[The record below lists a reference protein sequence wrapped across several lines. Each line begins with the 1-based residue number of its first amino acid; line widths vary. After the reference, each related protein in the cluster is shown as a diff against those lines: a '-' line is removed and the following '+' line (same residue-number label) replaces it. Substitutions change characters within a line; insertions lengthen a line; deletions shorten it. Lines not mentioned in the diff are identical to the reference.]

1 MGAASSA
8 KVLATGSAWR
18 LTGRAAAGRRLV
30 RAVNRDSE
38 DEGTIAAMF
47 LTRAGDRSVPLIR
60 EGLAADAPSPALLDV
75 LASIGTD
82 RARSSSWSSQRVG
95 ETSPAPP
102 GRRCAPWARSTAV
115 RSSGASATM

>member
-1 MGAASSA
+1 VGAASSA

-38 DEGTIAAMF
+38 DEGTIAALF

-82 RARSSSWSSQRVG
+82 RARSELLVVAEGGGDLAGAAREALRTLG
-95 ETSPAPP
+95 EIDR
-102 GRRCAPWARSTAV
+102 GQE
-115 RSSGASATM
+115 